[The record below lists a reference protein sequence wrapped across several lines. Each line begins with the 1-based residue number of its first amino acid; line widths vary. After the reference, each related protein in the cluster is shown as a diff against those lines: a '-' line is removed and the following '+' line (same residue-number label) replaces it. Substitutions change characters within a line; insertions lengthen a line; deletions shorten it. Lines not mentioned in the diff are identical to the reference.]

1 MNPAT
6 SHPRRSTNAP
16 RRPAFIESPEPAALP
31 ADKVAEVLAEIY
43 HSILVRVQA
52 TGSMAPETDGAAK

>member
-1 MNPAT
+1 MNPAA

-31 ADKVAEVLAEIY
+31 ADKAAEVLADIY
-43 HSILVRVQA
+43 HSILVRAQA
-52 TGSMAPETDGAAK
+52 TGFTAPGTDGGAK